1 LGFAANWGLQFIGSL
16 FHSKFVVALGQ
27 RRLRHVHEIM
37 KSQVKEH
44 LMTMHEFS
52 SFNQAQAIAD
62 KYARATER
70 TMYVVYEAH
79 EFYVATEED
88 LSTFFAGL
96 SDNQVRYCT
105 ADTSP
110 RDT

>member
-1 LGFAANWGLQFIGSL
+1 
-16 FHSKFVVALGQ
+16 
-27 RRLRHVHEIM
+27 
-37 KSQVKEH
+37 
-44 LMTMHEFS
+44 MTMHEFS

-105 ADTSP
+105 TDTSP
-110 RDT
+110 SRHIRQY